1 MDMNLVKDLIAS
13 FGFPIF
19 VTVWLLWERKTA
31 MAELYAVI
39 EKLTAMCEK
48 IYERIDVGQT

>member
-1 MDMNLVKDLIAS
+1 MDIDLLKDLISS
-13 FGFPIF
+13 FGFPVF

-31 MAELYAVI
+31 MAEMSRVI

-48 IYERIDVGQT
+48 IYERIDEGQK

>member
-1 MDMNLVKDLIAS
+1 MDMNMVKDLLS
-13 FGFPIF
+13 TFGFPIF

-31 MAELYAVI
+31 MAEMSAVI

-48 IYERIDVGQT
+48 IYERIDGGQT